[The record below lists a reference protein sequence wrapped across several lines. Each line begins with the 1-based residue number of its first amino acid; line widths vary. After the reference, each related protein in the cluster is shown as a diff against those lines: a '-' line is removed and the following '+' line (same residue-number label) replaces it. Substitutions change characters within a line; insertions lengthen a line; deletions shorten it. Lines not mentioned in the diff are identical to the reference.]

1 MQSYRNL
8 RSRGGSLRLFERVR
22 AVERNE
28 EKAASNRRK
37 HVEAIEVFY
46 GTSLLRRSDRK
57 SEERWLAIGE
67 TEGRIVAVVFRWRG
81 DPLRLISARPARR
94 NEKRAYHREKMG
106 RTPKRGRLIGPPSI
120 CSRSARSRRKV
131 TPPKASSPSRWP
143 CRSPSARQSAP
154 SAPPWCGPCP

>member
-1 MQSYRNL
+1 
-8 RSRGGSLRLFERVR
+8 LFERVR

-67 TEGRIVAVVFRWRG
+67 TEGRIVAVVFTWRG
-81 DPLRLISARPARR
+81 DPLRIIL
-94 NEKRAYHREKMG
+94 G
-106 RTPKRGRLIGPPSI
+106 T
-120 CSRSARSRRKV
+120 
-131 TPPKASSPSRWP
+131 
-143 CRSPSARQSAP
+143 PSAKK
-154 SAPPWCGPCP
+154 

>member
-8 RSRGGSLRLFERVR
+8 RSGDGSLWLFERVR

-67 TEGRIVAVVFRWRG
+67 TEGRVVAVVFRWRG
-81 DPLRLISARPARR
+81 IPFGSSRHAQREEMKNERIIRR
-94 NEKRAYHREKMG
+94 KWGERRKGKTDWAPFYMQQKRKKRA
-106 RTPKRGRLIGPPSI
+106 
-120 CSRSARSRRKV
+120 
-131 TPPKASSPSRWP
+131 
-143 CRSPSARQSAP
+143 
-154 SAPPWCGPCP
+154 